1 MTSLQEL
8 TNFKVENSI
17 GFEITQLQ
25 RMSELVE
32 LGVSRLENVTTKQEA
47 SGASLKDKH
56 HLERLH
62 LFWKGVR
69 NGYDSDGN
77 YNEYDS
83 DLSYSDSDMNSEN
96 ECDGN
101 MIPEPSMHSETEE
114 ERLQTT
120 NSNDV
125 PSLDHIPDTASEVL
139 EGLEPHHN
147 LKYLWISW
155 YNGAKAPTW
164 LATSLTHLQTLRLE
178 NCGEWQRLSLER
190 LSLLRKLV
198 LIKMKNASVLS
209 IRSPEEI
216 ILIGMQKLH
225 TCSCTSMGDLNSS
238 LRVLKIEQCPVL
250 KVFPLFQNSQQFKIE
265 RMSWLSSLTKLT
277 INDCPH
283 LHVHNPLPPSTIVS
297 ELFIAGVSTLPRVE
311 GSSHG
316 TLRIGR
322 HPNDIFS
329 FDSDELM
336 ILDDKSLSFHSLRS
350 LTRLVI
356 DGCKNL
362 MSVSFESLRQLLR
375 LKSLRIY
382 NCPQLFSS
390 NVPSELTSEDTTG
403 ANRNAL
409 PSLECLDIASCGI
422 NGK

>member
-120 NSNDV
+120 DSNDV

-139 EGLEPHHN
+139 EGLEPHRN

-250 KVFPLFQNSQQFKIE
+250 KVFL
-265 RMSWLSSLTKLT
+265 L
-277 INDCPH
+277 
-283 LHVHNPLPPSTIVS
+283 
-297 ELFIAGVSTLPRVE
+297 
-311 GSSHG
+311 
-316 TLRIGR
+316 
-322 HPNDIFS
+322 
-329 FDSDELM
+329 
-336 ILDDKSLSFHSLRS
+336 
-350 LTRLVI
+350 
-356 DGCKNL
+356 GCK
-362 MSVSFESLRQLLR
+362 
-375 LKSLRIY
+375 
-382 NCPQLFSS
+382 
-390 NVPSELTSEDTTG
+390 
-403 ANRNAL
+403 
-409 PSLECLDIASCGI
+409 
-422 NGK
+422 